1 MDMGVGS
8 FIFSQGIVSAIPLVK
23 DPSYITAP
31 LLPKFLRVTKKSFP
45 IIVLGLVRVLL
56 VKGTEYPVS

>member
-8 FIFSQGIVSAIPLVK
+8 FIFSQGIVSAIPLVR

-31 LLPKFLRVTKKSFP
+31 LLPKLLRVTKKSFP
-45 IIVLGLVRVLL
+45 VIVLGLVRVLL